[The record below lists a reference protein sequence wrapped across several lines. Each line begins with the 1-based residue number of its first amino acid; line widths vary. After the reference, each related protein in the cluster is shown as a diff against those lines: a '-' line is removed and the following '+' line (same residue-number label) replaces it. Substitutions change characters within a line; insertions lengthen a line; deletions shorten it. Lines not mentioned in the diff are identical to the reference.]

1 MVLSLVDTTE
11 MKSKLLSCSAE
22 QMNTCVVLLLC
33 CKLVKLAESD
43 AGPFGNES
51 AEDDGMHDS
60 EMDVSASDEEYP
72 APAESET
79 EVGDDNS
86 KFVCGVC
93 AADST
98 KACQCCFVLSCAVTD
113 SLLSGLD
120 DKDSASEKT
129 GNTSGSDDG
138 KTLAEVAR
146 ELDGRGEFL
155 V

>member
-1 MVLSLVDTTE
+1 M
-11 MKSKLLSCSAE
+11 
-22 QMNTCVVLLLC
+22 
-33 CKLVKLAESD
+33 
-43 AGPFGNES
+43 
-51 AEDDGMHDS
+51 
-60 EMDVSASDEEYP
+60 
-72 APAESET
+72 
-79 EVGDDNS
+79 
-86 KFVCGVC
+86 
-93 AADST
+93 
-98 KACQCCFVLSCAVTD
+98 LSCAVTD